1 MVSLFGVGD
10 FDPVIPSNVGLR
22 SRQKTEESWCR
33 WKGLEGTVDQSKGG
47 VWPGEPES
55 SLEGLQRH
63 TGLGTVLRPVTL

>member
-47 VWPGEPES
+47 GGLENQRAAWRAFKDTLALGQS
-55 SLEGLQRH
+55 S
-63 TGLGTVLRPVTL
+63 VP